1 MDLKELQGNIKTIR
15 EKTEDLFET
24 LESDSGNNDALSQLA
39 DAAQRYLG
47 LNLSQEWLAEKDNLE
62 KFKKGISGTEK
73 EFNQFLA
80 NFAKDD

>member
-1 MDLKELQGNIKTIR
+1 MDLKELQGNIKTTR
-15 EKTEDLFET
+15 EKTEDFFET
-24 LESDSGNNDALSQLA
+24 LEADPGNNNALSQLV

-73 EFNQFLA
+73 DFNQFLA